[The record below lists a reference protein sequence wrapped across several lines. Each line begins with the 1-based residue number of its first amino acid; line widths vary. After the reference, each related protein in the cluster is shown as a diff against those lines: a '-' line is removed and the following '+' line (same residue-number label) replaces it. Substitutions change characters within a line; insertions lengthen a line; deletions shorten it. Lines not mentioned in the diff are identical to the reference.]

1 LKKLLIATHNQGKLK
16 ELSSL
21 LDGVPFELVSLTDV
35 GIAHDVDETGSTLE
49 ENATLKAET
58 YASLSGLSTLADD
71 SGLEVEALGGEP
83 GVRSARYAGEGA
95 NDQDRI
101 DLLLKNL
108 ADKPQPWNARFR
120 CVVAIARPGELVELH
135 SGECLGVIITEPR
148 GTNGF
153 GYDPVF
159 LIPKVSKTIAELTS
173 LEKNLL
179 SHRSVAARMAKD
191 VLMSLP
197 G

>member
-21 LDGVPFELVSLTDV
+21 LEGVPFELVSLSDV
-35 GIAHDVDETGSTLE
+35 GIAHDVDETGNTLE

-83 GVRSARYAGEGA
+83 GVGSARYAGEGA
-95 NDQDRI
+95 TDQDRI

-120 CVVAIARPGELVELH
+120 CVVAIARPSEAVGLH
-135 SGECLGVIITEPR
+135 SGECLGAIITELR
-148 GTNGF
+148 GSNGF

-159 LIPKVSKTIAELTS
+159 LIPQVSKTMAELTS
-173 LEKNLL
+173 DEKNRL
-179 SHRSVAARMAKD
+179 SHRSVAARMAKN
-191 VLMSLP
+191 VLMGMP
-197 G
+197 R

>member
-1 LKKLLIATHNQGKLK
+1 M
-16 ELSSL
+16 E
-21 LDGVPFELVSLTDV
+21 GVPFELVSLSDV
-35 GIAHDVDETGSTLE
+35 GIAHDVDETGNTLE

-95 NDQDRI
+95 TDQDRI

-108 ADKPQPWNARFR
+108 ADKPQPWDARFR
-120 CVVAIARPGELVELH
+120 CVVAIARPSEVVGLH
-135 SGECLGVIITEPR
+135 SGECLGAIITELR
-148 GTNGF
+148 GSNGF

-159 LIPKVSKTIAELTS
+159 LIPQVSKTMAELTS
-173 LEKNLL
+173 DEKNRL
-179 SHRSVAARMAKD
+179 SHRSAAARMAKD
-191 VLMSLP
+191 VLMGMP
-197 G
+197 I